1 MEKLFF
7 LAGLPRTGSTLL
19 SAILSQNNNI
29 LSEGSSG
36 LLELMWQ
43 NKKLFEQNNNIL
55 QTTKNTNKN
64 NLDLH
69 IINKLPSMYYYQSK
83 EKYIIDKNRNWTHG
97 GNIELLKTY
106 VTASPKIIVML
117 RPITEIVESFYYI
130 YKKNNRLDELKQHL
144 FGQDNPLMFPFAG
157 LLNALTNNKDCLLL
171 LTYKELVEQ
180 PKNVVDKIYEFLDI
194 PNYDHI
200 FDNIIN
206 KYPEGDYGLDGLHEV
221 RSAIK
226 LRNKKIRLPKAIKEK
241 ALEMQKELEKTLEAV
256 GEYDIFKK

>member
-43 NKKLFEQNNNIL
+43 NKNLFEQNNNIL

-83 EKYIIDKNRNWTHG
+83 QKYVIDKNRNWTHSL
-97 GNIELLKTY
+97 NIKMIKKY
-106 VTASPKIIVML
+106 VNKSPKIIVML
-117 RPITEIVESFYYI
+117 RPINEIIESFYYI
-130 YKKNNRLDELKQHL
+130 YKKNNKLDELRNDL
-144 FGQDNPLMFPFAG
+144 FLYDNPLLFPFKG
-157 LLNALTNNKDCLLL
+157 LLDALQNNKNNLLL
-171 LTYKELVEQ
+171 LTYKELIMNPRKTIEKVY
-180 PKNVVDKIYEFLDI
+180 DFLELPLFEHDYNQI
-194 PNYDHI
+194 K
-200 FDNIIN
+200 N
-206 KYPEGDYGLDGLHEV
+206 KYPEGDYGLNGLHKV
-221 RSAIK
+221 RSKIK
-226 LRNKKIRLPKAIKEK
+226 IRNKNVMLPKELKDK
-241 ALEMQKELEKTLEAV
+241 ALEMQQELEKTLEAV